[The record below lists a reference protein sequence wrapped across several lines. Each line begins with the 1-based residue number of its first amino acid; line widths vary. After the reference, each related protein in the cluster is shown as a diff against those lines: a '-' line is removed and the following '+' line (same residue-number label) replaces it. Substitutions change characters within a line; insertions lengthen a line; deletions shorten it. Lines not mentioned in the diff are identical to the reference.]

1 MIATLASFLTILFC
15 SCSEKSVVK
24 TEYLRDEIPAE
35 LLEIPL
41 YEHPKAE
48 SNADVVAA
56 YVILYGYY
64 TDLKDKLTLIKK
76 RQAEFLGDK
85 NETKND

>member
-1 MIATLASFLTILFC
+1 MTATLASFLMIPFC
-15 SCSEKSVVK
+15 SCSDKSVVK
-24 TEYLRDEIPAE
+24 AEFVRDEIPAA
-35 LLEIPL
+35 LLETPI

-64 TDLKDKLTLIKK
+64 TDLKNKIVLIKK
-76 RQAEFLGDK
+76 RQDEFLK
-85 NETKND
+85 AKK

>member
-1 MIATLASFLTILFC
+1 MATLASFLMILFC
-15 SCSEKSVVK
+15 SCSDKSVIK

-35 LLEIPL
+35 LLETPI

-64 TDLKDKLTLIKK
+64 TDLKDKISLIKK
-76 RQAEFLGDK
+76 RQAEFLGENNATKK
-85 NETKND
+85 N